1 MSHVSLI
8 NISYTP
14 TSFNDFWNNWFAS
27 GGCKIWTCRWCPKIT
42 DSEWRSLQVNAV
54 YIFHKQLFVNVA
66 FDYRGSSS
74 NSSSHFSTLL
84 HVLHVH
90 NTAICAKDW
99 VQIMWTFSSLHLKCY
114 CLIAL
119 GPKMNFSFCAAVS
132 DFFPNL
138 CGTKIINQHL
148 HLFPFLIQLWFCI
161 CWCGEEEES
170 RVLWIATSTSKSK
183 YHVQLICSKSIFL
196 FLLIIWTNLPI
207 HYPASS
213 WWGFSLQVKVGG
225 LIVIDN
231 VLWHGKVCDPMVNQ

>member
-1 MSHVSLI
+1 MQYTFFTNSFLLMLLLI
-8 NISYTP
+8 IGVLVQT
-14 TSFNDFWNNWFAS
+14 
-27 GGCKIWTCRWCPKIT
+27 
-42 DSEWRSLQVNAV
+42 
-54 YIFHKQLFVNVA
+54 
-66 FDYRGSSS
+66 

-231 VLWHGKVCDPMVNQ
+231 VLWHGKVCDPMVNQWLYLYVLSIWNEIDFILFF

>member
-1 MSHVSLI
+1 MYPMFLI

-14 TSFNDFWNNWFAS
+14 ASFNDFWNNWFAS

-42 DSEWRSLQVNAV
+42 DSEWRSLQVNVVAV
-54 YIFHKQLFVNVA
+54 HNYTFFTNSFLLMFILILGFLVQT
-66 FDYRGSSS
+66 

-114 CLIAL
+114 YLIAL
-119 GPKMNFSFCAAVS
+119 RPKMNFSSCAEVS

-138 CGTKIINQHL
+138 WGTKIINQHS
-148 HLFPFLIQLWFCI
+148 HLFPFFNQLWFCV

-170 RVLWIATSTSKSK
+170 RVLWIATSTCTSK

-213 WWGFSLQVKVGG
+213 W
-225 LIVIDN
+225 
-231 VLWHGKVCDPMVNQ
+231 

>member
-1 MSHVSLI
+1 MLLLI
-8 NISYTP
+8 IGVLVQT
-14 TSFNDFWNNWFAS
+14 
-27 GGCKIWTCRWCPKIT
+27 
-42 DSEWRSLQVNAV
+42 
-54 YIFHKQLFVNVA
+54 
-66 FDYRGSSS
+66 

-119 GPKMNFSFCAAVS
+119 GPKMNFSFCAEVS

-170 RVLWIATSTSKSK
+170 RVLWIATSTSKSSVLNPFSCSFWLFEQICPFIILQAVGEDLVCRWK
-183 YHVQLICSKSIFL
+183 LGVSLWLIMSFGMEKFVTQ
-196 FLLIIWTNLPI
+196 W
-207 HYPASS
+207 
-213 WWGFSLQVKVGG
+213 
-225 LIVIDN
+225 
-231 VLWHGKVCDPMVNQ
+231 